1 MSKIINY
8 LIKST
13 FAGIM
18 IAIGGTVFLSLEN
31 KVLGAIFFTI
41 GLFMIVTNGFNLYTG
56 KVGYILENDY
66 KYLIEVFVTIIGN
79 FIGTN
84 LVGYILKLTRIYP
97 AITEKAQ
104 AMCNIKL
111 DDTPL
116 SIWILSIFCG
126 LLMYLAVNGFKMG
139 SSPLEKNLSVFLGV
153 IVFIL
158 CGFEHS
164 IANMFYFSVA
174 EMWSVKS
181 FDYLLVMILG
191 NAIGGILIP
200 LFQKQKIFLTDGKN
214 K

>member
-31 KVLGAIFFTI
+31 KVIGAIFFSI
-41 GLFMIVTNGFNLYTG
+41 GLFMILTNGFNLYTG

-97 AITEKAQ
+97 EISEKAQ

-126 LLMYLAVNGFKMG
+126 ILMYLAVNGFKMG

-174 EMWSVKS
+174 GMWSVKA